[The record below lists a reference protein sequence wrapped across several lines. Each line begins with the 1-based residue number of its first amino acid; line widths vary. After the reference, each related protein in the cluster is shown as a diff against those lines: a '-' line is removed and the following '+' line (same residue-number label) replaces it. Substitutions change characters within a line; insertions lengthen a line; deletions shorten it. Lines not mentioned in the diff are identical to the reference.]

1 MLRCMGSG
9 HRARLASDGL
19 IRQPVAL
26 RETFFS
32 GVYRLWTVISHSV
45 PSGLPV
51 ATSERL
57 LALPADIVPDL
68 DRIELTS
75 NPSSA
80 KLGRQ

>member
-51 ATSERL
+51 AILSYCL
-57 LALPADIVPDL
+57 LYLRTL
-68 DRIELTS
+68 CRIWTGLS
-75 NPSSA
+75 
-80 KLGRQ
+80 